1 MASVGSMVD
10 LTPAGRQLIDDL
22 VFTSQVFAV
31 ETDTDA
37 RKLLARKAQRTMA
50 MAMHPIG
57 GRVCHEILS
66 EAISPELAIAIRE
79 LATRPSK
86 GGDK

>member
-1 MASVGSMVD
+1 M
-10 LTPAGRQLIDDL
+10 DDL
-22 VFTSQVFAV
+22 VFTSQVFAA

-37 RKLLARKAQRTMA
+37 RKILARKAQRTMV

-57 GRVCHEILS
+57 GQVRPEILS

-79 LATRPSK
+79 LPTRPTK
-86 GGDK
+86 GGYK